1 MLLKIRG
8 VKVIESLKSRAI
20 HTKFVIKSSAI
31 RRKKGAIHIILANL
45 NGAIRH
51 PKGASKGALC

>member
-8 VKVIESLKSRAI
+8 VKVIESLKSGAI
-20 HTKFVIKSSAI
+20 RTKIVIESSAI
-31 RRKKGAIHIILANL
+31 RHKKGAIHIILSNL

-51 PKGASKGALC
+51 KKGTLC